1 MRVNKKRCV
10 ATVDGKII
18 QKKNRGLDFPTLIT
32 VEYEIN
38 NNVYRVTESLKLK
51 SRAIKL
57 WVFPIGQMKYPGLPN
72 TDVGTFAKVCY
83 NEFNSNI
90 GGRNDGEGE
99 EQVCLRRMRL

>member
-83 NEFNSNI
+83 NPNNPKEAYLKDNVGIMN
-90 GGRNDGEGE
+90 
-99 EQVCLRRMRL
+99 C